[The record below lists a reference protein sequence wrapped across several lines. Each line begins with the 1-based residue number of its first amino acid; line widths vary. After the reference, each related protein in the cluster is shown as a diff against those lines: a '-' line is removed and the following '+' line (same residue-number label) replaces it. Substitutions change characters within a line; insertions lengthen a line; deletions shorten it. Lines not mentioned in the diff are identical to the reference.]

1 MDDRLATGLHTGLL
15 IAVIGVLAWA
25 TGLPALF
32 PSLGP
37 SAFVLA
43 TFPESEASDTRRVVV
58 SHAIGVVAGLAT
70 YHLFAGGIVVTSE
83 IAPLSLL
90 GLRLAASGVG
100 AIVLTVMGMIHL
112 GVRHPPACATTLIVA
127 LGLLSSPLE
136 GVLIVAA
143 VVVLVVVQRLLL
155 LTDAALDRRGVFAIG
170 RSRSD

>member
-43 TFPESEASDTRRVVV
+43 TFPESEASDARRVVV
-58 SHAIGVVAGLAT
+58 SHTMGVVAGLAA
-70 YHLFAGGIVVTSE
+70 YSLLAGGIVVTGQ
-83 IAPLSLL
+83 IPPLSLP

-127 LGLLSSPLE
+127 LGLLSSSLE
-136 GVLIVAA
+136 GVLIIAA
-143 VVVLVVVQRLLL
+143 VAVLVGMQRLIL
-155 LTDAALDRRGVFAIG
+155 LTDEVLDGRDVSAIG